1 MQTGNVRSNPPLYDN
16 QSLGTSAPM
25 LGTESTENIIVKS
38 AFPLLEYL
46 VTLKRKLEQGEV
58 LSPDVIRKDGK
69 NLLTAVENDLLKFPH
84 FHARLDLI
92 KYVLTALID
101 EVVIFSP
108 WQYAQDW
115 QAHPLEMELF
125 GESIAGEKFF
135 ELLEND
141 GYRDPELAELFFLCL
156 TIGFDRKIVRE
167 TEMKK
172 RLYALIN
179 ERIPEDER
187 RLSPGAEEAVIR
199 PGSNLPPMFGIV
211 AITTVLVVSVLIYT
225 ISSQLLWHEASKF
238 IHNVSEFLT
247 KGN

>member
-1 MQTGNVRSNPPLYDN
+1 MQTGNPRKDFPMYNSP
-16 QSLGTSAPM
+16 SLGTGAPIPE
-25 LGTESTENIIVKS
+25 TTENLIVKS
-38 AFPLLEYL
+38 ALPLLEYL
-46 VTLKRKLEQGEV
+46 VTLKQKLEQGET

-69 NLLTAVENDLLKFPH
+69 TLLASVEKDLLKYPH
-84 FHARLDLI
+84 FHTRLDLI

-101 EVVIFSP
+101 EVIIFSP
-108 WQYAQDW
+108 WQYAKDW

-125 GESIAGEKFF
+125 GKSIAGERFF

-141 GYRDPELAELFFLCL
+141 GYRDPELAELFFICL
-156 TIGFDRKIVRE
+156 AIGFDRKIVRE

-187 RLSPGAEEAVIR
+187 RLSPGAEEAVIQA
-199 PGSNLPPMFGIV
+199 GNNLPPLFGLV
-211 AITTVLVVSVLIYT
+211 AITTVLVVSVLVYT

-238 IHNVSEFLT
+238 IHNVSEILT